1 MQVPS
6 KDDYATMVTTEVKSK
21 SPHIVTIMVEELQ
34 ADDNA
39 NKENK
44 SDDGDEDQAGKKG
57 NKKVCICR
65 YLSTALV

>member
-1 MQVPS
+1 
-6 KDDYATMVTTEVKSK
+6 MVTSEVKSK

-34 ADDNA
+34 VDGDA

-44 SDDGDEDQAGKKG
+44 KDGGDEDQAGKNG